1 MKADDETSTS
11 EQRGTSPAPVSRWV
25 EMAAILI
32 SLYFGYQLLLIAW
45 GIARAVLVVI
55 LLAVFGA
62 LLAYLLLPAV
72 DLLERHGAPRAAGI
86 LLVYLLVLGG
96 LGLGISLLADPL
108 GRQIAGALGQL
119 PGYAD
124 RAQQWLRGL
133 DAALAD
139 AGIRLDLASV
149 FSDRLAALA
158 GSGGIEGTV
167 VAALKGLRR
176 AVESVVY
183 VVIVLVIAFW
193 LAKDGRLL
201 RDRVTQAV
209 PVRYRDRVLFLFD
222 AMGLVVGGYLRA
234 QLLLAVII
242 GAMAAAGMALLGVH
256 FPLVIGLA
264 AALFEL
270 IPMVGPL
277 AGGAVGVTIALFQSP
292 RLALL
297 AAGWF
302 LAIHVVEGY
311 VLAPRVTGR
320 FVRLHPLVA
329 FLALLIGLQAGGF
342 LGALFAVPL
351 ASLGKVL
358 LTAVY
363 RDYQAREPELFTG
376 TAPGAGRWRAALQP
390 FLTRRREADAR
401 VQLLAFLRGPRA
413 RTVLVLG
420 LLLLAAVVLGAGTRW
435 LFLH

>member
-1 MKADDETSTS
+1 MKANAETDASKG
-11 EQRGTSPAPVSRWV
+11 EPAPSPPALGWV

-32 SLYFGYQLLLIAW
+32 SLYFGYQLLLIVLS
-45 GIARAVLVVI
+45 IAHAVLTVI
-55 LLAVFGA
+55 LLVVFGA
-62 LLAYLLLPAV
+62 LLAHLLLPAV
-72 DLLERHGAPRAAGI
+72 NYLERRGAPRTAGI

-96 LGLGISLLADPL
+96 LAAGISLLADPL
-108 GRQIAGALGQL
+108 GRQIAGAVGQL
-119 PGYAD
+119 PAYAD
-124 RAQQWLRGL
+124 RAQQWLHDL

-139 AGIRLDLASV
+139 AGLRLDLTSA
-149 FSDRLAALA
+149 FSGRLTALA
-158 GSGGIEGTV
+158 GSGGIEST
-167 VAALKGLRR
+167 VAAALSGLRT

-183 VVIVLVIAFW
+183 VVVVLVIAFW
-193 LAKDGRLL
+193 IAKDGRLFRERL
-201 RDRVTQAV
+201 TNAV

-222 AMGLVVGGYLRA
+222 AMGLVVGGFLRA
-234 QLLLAVII
+234 QLLLALII
-242 GAMAAAGMALLGVH
+242 GVMAAAGMALLGVH

-277 AGGAVGVTIALFQSP
+277 AGGAVGITIALFQSP

-297 AAGWF
+297 AAIWF
-302 LAIHVVEGY
+302 LAIHLVEGY

-351 ASLGKVL
+351 ASLGNVL
-358 LTAVY
+358 LTAMY
-363 RDYQAREPELFTG
+363 RDYQAREPEKFAG
-376 TAPGAGRWRAALQP
+376 PAPRARRWRAALQP
-390 FLTRRREADAR
+390 FLAPGWGSAAGA
-401 VQLLAFLRGPRA
+401 QLLAFVRGSRA

-420 LLLLAAVVLGAGTRW
+420 LVLLAVLALGAGTRW